1 MEILSIL
8 TGAFVAGCDLGIK
21 KYTEENVRDGEERRI
36 WKGKGIYR
44 KVHNKGL
51 MMNHLDSRPK
61 LVKGMSAAYSA
72 FLRGNWSAVC
82 SGRPWYSIRFS
93 VCPISASCPP

>member
-61 LVKGMSAAYSA
+61 LVKGMSAAALGILFSGSTFFGKNRDA
-72 FLRGNWSAVC
+72 NWQSLEH
-82 SGRPWYSIRFS
+82 R
-93 VCPISASCPP
+93 

>member
-61 LVKGMSAAYSA
+61 LVKGSRRQHLESCFSGSTFFGKNRDA
-72 FLRGNWSAVC
+72 NWQSLEH
-82 SGRPWYSIRFS
+82 R
-93 VCPISASCPP
+93 